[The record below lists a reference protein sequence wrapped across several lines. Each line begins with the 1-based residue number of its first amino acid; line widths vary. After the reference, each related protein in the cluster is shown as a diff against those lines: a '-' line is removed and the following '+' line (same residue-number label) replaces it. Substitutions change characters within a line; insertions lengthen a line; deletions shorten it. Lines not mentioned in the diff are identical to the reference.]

1 MKMKNLLVLALVII
15 MALIC
20 TACANASADAD
31 VSVQKPEL
39 KYGRY
44 YLNGDKESGLY
55 VDLDENFIVM
65 GGENLRKHQEDFCR
79 QYAGDTYSNE
89 EQLQDNVD
97 EIMLAYGSKSEYNY
111 AVVKVG
117 NDYHNYIFFDYFHDG
132 TFDKNNE
139 CGSAYEYL
147 QVGMITNG
155 NDNFYLA

>member
-1 MKMKNLLVLALVII
+1 MKKFLTLALITI
-15 MALIC
+15 MALVC
-20 TACANASADAD
+20 TACANAVADSE
-31 VSVQKPEL
+31 VSVEKPEL

-79 QYAGDTYSNE
+79 KYAGDTYSNE

-111 AVVKVG
+111 TVVQVG
-117 NDYHNYIFFDYFHDG
+117 ADYHNYIFFDYFHDG
-132 TFDKNNE
+132 SFDKSNE
-139 CGSAYEYL
+139 SGTAYEYPKE
-147 QVGMITNG
+147 GMLTTG
-155 NDNFYLA
+155 NDDFYLIK

>member
-1 MKMKNLLVLALVII
+1 MKIKKLLVLALVTI

-20 TACANASADAD
+20 TACANASADAN

-55 VDLDENFIVM
+55 VDLDENFVVM
-65 GGENLRKHQEDFCR
+65 GGENLRKYHEDFCR
-79 QYAGDTYSNE
+79 QNSEIYSDE
-89 EQLQDNVD
+89 EQLQNNVD

-111 AVVKVG
+111 AAVKVG

-132 TFDKNNE
+132 TFDKSNE
-139 CGSAYEYL
+139 WGSAYEYP
-147 QVGMITNG
+147 QIGMITNG
-155 NDNFYLA
+155 NDDFYLA